1 MAAED
6 LAAAIALCEKV
17 VAQESPG
24 VFYHLDPDPYV
35 AHRLLL
41 ARLYRAAGHPADARR
56 VLEEAVTI
64 LDERNREPI
73 YSMRVPAHRGIDC
86 PAALTY
92 EQILALRA
100 AD

>member
-1 MAAED
+1 MALSVRFD
-6 LAAAIALCEKV
+6 PTGPYDVDAADAPFARPAGME
-17 VAQESPG
+17 
-24 VFYHLDPDPYV
+24 
-35 AHRLLL
+35 LL